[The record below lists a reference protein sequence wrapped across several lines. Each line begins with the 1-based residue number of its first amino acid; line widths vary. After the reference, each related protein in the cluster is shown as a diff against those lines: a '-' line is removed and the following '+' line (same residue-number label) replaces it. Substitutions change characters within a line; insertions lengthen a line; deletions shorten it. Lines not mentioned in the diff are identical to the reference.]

1 MASKMAD
8 WKVEWLVDGRVGRL
22 AVQSGVLMV
31 DLLVETTVVLMGM
44 SSVGWR
50 GSPTAAELVEMM
62 AAVLVVVLA
71 AV

>member
-50 GSPTAAELVEMM
+50 GSQTAAELVEMM